1 MTTDELADVK
11 ARFARAAT
19 AWAGGARGQL
29 LVDAAA
35 LALADGLD
43 SPTLRVLAGAPRA
56 SADEEA
62 TDLAPSVF
70 EELGLHV
77 ESRLSSAAIIDAAR
91 LIARDLLSGRE
102 TPRSATSIL
111 YRMYIAAGYPAE
123 LADFSGFDDWYD
135 MLDQGIVSGSA
146 AEVDVAVVKSA
157 RALSTHERSDPFSIG
172 TVFLGNAPEGD

>member
-1 MTTDELADVK
+1 MTTPDPGDVED
-11 ARFARAAT
+11 RFARAAIE
-19 AWAGGARGQL
+19 WAGGARGQL

-35 LALADGLD
+35 RALAGGLD

-62 TDLAPSVF
+62 TDLAPTVF

-77 ESRLSSAAIIDAAR
+77 EQRLSSAAIIDAAR
-91 LIARDLLSGRE
+91 LVAGDLLSGRE

-111 YRMYIAAGYPAE
+111 YRMFIAAGYPAE

-135 MLDQGIVSGSA
+135 MLDQGIVSGSV

-172 TVFLGNAPEGD
+172 TVFLDNAPDRD